1 MECRDYLANQ
11 DSAEHNPNKT
21 SMKELTIGI
30 DIGGTNTKYGIVDR
44 EGNVVFQGS
53 ISTTQYEQFKD
64 YFKALSAALRE
75 GIAAINFE
83 HKVIGIGVGAANG
96 NYYKGTIER
105 ATNLPW
111 KGIIPL
117 ADMFREEFD
126 IPAIVT
132 NDANAAAVGELVYG
146 AAKGMKDFVVIT
158 LGTGL
163 GSGFV
168 CSGVLLNGKHGIA
181 GEVGHTSVNPAG
193 RYCNCGKRGCLETY
207 VSATGIKRTVYKLL
221 ADHLEPSE
229 LRGISFDNLTTKMIT
244 ECAVR
249 GDVVA
254 LAAFEYTGRILGMKL
269 AETVVHTDPEAIFLF
284 GGLSLAGD
292 LIFKP
297 TIKHMEANLMPLFRG
312 KVKVLPSALQNQAA
326 PILGASSLVWN
337 YLDNQQLKEAIA

>member
-1 MECRDYLANQ
+1 
-11 DSAEHNPNKT
+11 
-21 SMKELTIGI
+21 MKDLTIGI

-44 EGNVVFQGS
+44 SGQVIYQGS
-53 ISTTQYEQFKD
+53 IKTTQYEEFRD
-64 YFKALSAALRE
+64 YFKGLSLALRE
-75 GIAAINFE
+75 AIAKITID
-83 HKVIGIGVGAANG
+83 HKILGVGVGAANG

-117 ADMFREEFD
+117 ADMLKEEFQV
-126 IPAIVT
+126 PAIIT
-132 NDANAAAVGELVYG
+132 NDANAAAVGEMVYG
-146 AAKGMKDFVVIT
+146 SAKGMRDFIVIT

-168 CSGVLLNGKHGIA
+168 ANGQLLNGKHGIA

-193 RYCNCGKRGCLETY
+193 RFCNCGKRGCLETY
-207 VSATGIKRTVYKLL
+207 VSATGIRRTVYKLL
-221 ADHLEPSE
+221 ADHLEDSE
-229 LRGISFDNLTTKMIT
+229 LRGISFDNLNTKMIT
-244 ECAVR
+244 DAAVR

-297 TIKHMEANLMPLFRG
+297 TIRHMEANLMPLFRG
-312 KVKVLPSALQNQAA
+312 KVKVLPSGLQNQAA

-337 YLDNQQLKEAIA
+337 YLDNVQNIQPTVTTAQPVQS

>member
-1 MECRDYLANQ
+1 M
-11 DSAEHNPNKT
+11 T
-21 SMKELTIGI
+21 ELTIGI

-44 EGNVVFQGS
+44 GGNVLNHGS
-53 ISTTQYEQFKD
+53 ISTTKFEEFKD
-64 YFKALSAALRE
+64 YFQGLSAALRKSISE
-75 GIAAINFE
+75 VPGD
-83 HKVIGIGVGAANG
+83 HKIIGVGVGAANG

-105 ATNLPW
+105 ATNLKW

-126 IPAIVT
+126 LPAIIT
-132 NDANAAAVGELVYG
+132 NDANAAAVGEMIYG
-146 AAKGMKDFVVIT
+146 AAKGMRDFVVIT

-168 CSGVLLNGKHGIA
+168 ANGQLLNGKHGIA

-193 RYCNCGKRGCLETY
+193 RFCNCGKRGCLETY

-229 LRGISFDNLTTKMIT
+229 LRGISFDNLNTKMIT
-244 ECAVR
+244 ESAMR

-312 KVKVLPSALQNQAA
+312 KIKVLPSGLQNQAA
-326 PILGASSLVWN
+326 PIIGASSLVWN
-337 YLDNQQLKEAIA
+337 YLEETAKHQVQPEA

>member
-1 MECRDYLANQ
+1 
-11 DSAEHNPNKT
+11 
-21 SMKELTIGI
+21 MKELTIGI
-30 DIGGTNTKYGIVDR
+30 DIGGTNTKYGIVDKS
-44 EGNVVFQGS
+44 GHVVFHSS
-53 ISTTQYEQFKD
+53 ISTTEHVEFKD
-64 YFKALSAALRE
+64 YFKALATALRDAMATIKGE
-75 GIAAINFE
+75 Y
-83 HKVIGIGVGAANG
+83 KVHGIGVGAANG

-126 IPAIVT
+126 LPAVVT
-132 NDANAAAVGELVYG
+132 NDANAAAVGEMIYG
-146 AAKGMKDFVVIT
+146 SAKGMKDFIVIT

-168 CSGVLLNGKHGIA
+168 CNGILLNGKHGIA

-207 VSATGIKRTVYKLL
+207 VSATGIRRTVYKLL

-229 LRGISFDNLTTKMIT
+229 LRGISFDNLNTKMIT
-244 ECAVR
+244 DAAVR

-269 AETVVHTDPEAIFLF
+269 AETVAHTDPEAIFLF

-297 TIKHMEANLMPLFRG
+297 TIKHMEANLMPVFRG
-312 KVKVLPSALQNQAA
+312 KVKVLPSGLQNQAA

-337 YLDNQQLKEAIA
+337 YLDNKQNQPREVVV

>member
-1 MECRDYLANQ
+1 
-11 DSAEHNPNKT
+11 
-21 SMKELTIGI
+21 MKELTIGI

-44 EGNVVFQGS
+44 AGQVVYQGNIKTS
-53 ISTTQYEQFKD
+53 QFEEFRD
-64 YFKALSAALRE
+64 YFNGLSAALR
-75 GIAAINFE
+75 AAMGQVKGDHRIL
-83 HKVIGIGVGAANG
+83 GIGVGAANG

-117 ADMFREEFD
+117 ADMLREEFNV
-126 IPAIVT
+126 PAIVT
-132 NDANAAAVGELVYG
+132 NDANAAAVGEMVYG
-146 AAKGMKDFVVIT
+146 SAKGMRDFIVIT

-168 CSGVLLNGKHGIA
+168 ANGQLLNGKHGIA

-193 RYCNCGKRGCLETY
+193 RFCNCGKRGCLETY
-207 VSATGIKRTVYKLL
+207 VSATGIRRTVYKLL
-221 ADHLEPSE
+221 ADHLEDSE
-229 LRGISFDNLTTKMIT
+229 LRGISFDNLNTKMIT
-244 ECAVR
+244 DAAVR

-269 AETVVHTDPEAIFLF
+269 AETAVHTDPEAIFLF

-297 TIKHMEANLMPLFRG
+297 TIRHMEANLMPLFRG
-312 KVKVLPSALQNQAA
+312 KIKVLPSGLQNQAA

-337 YLDNQQLKEAIA
+337 FLDNNKEVADAVKNAQTIQH

>member
-1 MECRDYLANQ
+1 MR
-11 DSAEHNPNKT
+11 
-21 SMKELTIGI
+21 ELTIGI

-44 EGNVVFQGS
+44 DGNVIYQGS
-53 ISTTQYEQFKD
+53 ISTVQYEEFKD
-64 YFKALSAALRE
+64 YFAGLSTALRE
-75 GIAAINFE
+75 AMKSVPGE
-83 HKVIGIGVGAANG
+83 HKMMGVGVGAANG

-105 ATNLPW
+105 ATNLKW

-117 ADMFREEFD
+117 ADMIRQEFD
-126 IPAIVT
+126 IPAIIT
-132 NDANAAAVGELVYG
+132 NDANAAAVGEMVYG

-168 CSGVLLNGKHGIA
+168 TNGQLMNGKHGIA

-193 RYCNCGKRGCLETY
+193 RFCNCGKRGCLETY

-244 ECAVR
+244 ESAVR
-249 GDVVA
+249 GDLVA

-269 AETVVHTDPEAIFLF
+269 AETIVHTDPEAIFLF

-297 TIKHMEANLMPLFRG
+297 TIRHMEANLMPLFRG
-312 KVKVLPSALQNQAA
+312 KIKVLPSGLQNQAA

-337 YLDNQQLKEAIA
+337 YLDNKQPLEAMA

>member
-1 MECRDYLANQ
+1 MR
-11 DSAEHNPNKT
+11 
-21 SMKELTIGI
+21 ELTIGI

-44 EGNVVFQGS
+44 DGNVVFQGS
-53 ISTTQYEQFKD
+53 ISTVQYEEFKD
-64 YFKALSAALRE
+64 FFGGLAAALRE
-75 GIAAINFE
+75 AIKTIPGA
-83 HKVIGIGVGAANG
+83 HKLMGVGVGAANG

-105 ATNLPW
+105 ATNLKW

-117 ADMFREEFD
+117 ADMIKQEFD
-126 IPAIVT
+126 LPAIVT
-132 NDANAAAVGELVYG
+132 NDANAAAVGEMVYG

-168 CSGVLLNGKHGIA
+168 TNGQLLNGKHGIA

-193 RYCNCGKRGCLETY
+193 RHCNCGKRGCLETY

-221 ADHLEPSE
+221 ADYLEPSE

-244 ECAVR
+244 ESAVR
-249 GDVVA
+249 GDIVA

-269 AETVVHTDPEAIFLF
+269 AETIVHTDPEAIFLF

-297 TIKHMEANLMPLFRG
+297 TIRHMEANLMPLFRG
-312 KVKVLPSALQNQAA
+312 KIKVLPSGLQNQAA

-337 YLDNQQLKEAIA
+337 YLGNTQLKEAIV